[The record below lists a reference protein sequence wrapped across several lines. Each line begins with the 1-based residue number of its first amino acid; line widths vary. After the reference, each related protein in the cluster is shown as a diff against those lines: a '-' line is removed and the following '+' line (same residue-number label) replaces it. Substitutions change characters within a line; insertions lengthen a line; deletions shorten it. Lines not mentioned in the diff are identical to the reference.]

1 MEKGKIKQKITAD
14 YILDIYEQS
23 KRAKGA
29 EASNLLTIAKT
40 LSKHLNEWLV
50 AEEIPSTKKKKS

>member
-1 MEKGKIKQKITAD
+1 MEKGKVRQKITAD

-23 KRAKGA
+23 KRSKGA
-29 EASNLLTIAKT
+29 EASNLLAIAKT

-50 AEEIPSTKKKKS
+50 SEEIPRIKKKKT

>member
-23 KRAKGA
+23 KKAKGV
-29 EASNLLTIAKT
+29 EASNLLAVAKT
-40 LSKHLNEWLV
+40 LSQHLNEWLV
-50 AEEIPSTKKKKS
+50 AEDIPALKKKKT